1 MIEAQEN
8 VICEFE
14 GLFWSLISDKV
25 VKKFMINSAVLAL
38 LWGAG
43 GSLNYLERVK
53 LNSYLLSAVPSI
65 VDLPRISAD
74 EMLIDFE
81 VRIEDGEWYKWKLRL
96 PKMEKIGFDF
106 MNQKSS
112 DFDQSNSDLVIETVE
127 TKRHQDLLT
136 SWLSEQRP
144 FILCGLPGSGKVN
157 FFYYKSDDDVEHDIE
172 AAG

>member
-1 MIEAQEN
+1 
-8 VICEFE
+8 
-14 GLFWSLISDKV
+14 
-25 VKKFMINSAVLAL
+25 MINSTVLAL

-65 VDLPRISAD
+65 VDLPRIAAD

-96 PKMEKIGFDF
+96 PKMEKIEIDS
-106 MNQKSS
+106 MRQKSS
-112 DFDQSNSDLVIETVE
+112 DFDQSKVTDADLVIETVD

-136 SWLSEQRP
+136 SWLSEHRP
-144 FILCGLPGSGKVN
+144 FILCGPPGSGKVN
-157 FFYYKSDDDVEHDIE
+157 FFE
-172 AAG
+172 